1 MFNETAVACALH
13 LFLFISI
20 AVLLGGGSLTRLLLF
35 FSLLDFCS
43 AWLASQHFAVSWLIC
58 CALLLLASAF
68 SFQFVK
74 LTCLQFAVSFIKP
87 QRVYIQLSI
96 YQLNKSEISMIQF
109 VFQWDLIFRAALF
122 SVTLLI
128 FVKTASNCTQSA
140 FVCGTLWQL

>member
-43 AWLASQHFAVSWLIC
+43 ARLASQHFAVSWLIC
-58 CALLLLASAF
+58 CALLLLAFAF

-87 QRVYIQLSI
+87 QRVYI
-96 YQLNKSEISMIQF
+96 YQLNKSEISMIHI
-109 VFQWDLIFRAALF
+109 VFQ
-122 SVTLLI
+122 
-128 FVKTASNCTQSA
+128 
-140 FVCGTLWQL
+140 